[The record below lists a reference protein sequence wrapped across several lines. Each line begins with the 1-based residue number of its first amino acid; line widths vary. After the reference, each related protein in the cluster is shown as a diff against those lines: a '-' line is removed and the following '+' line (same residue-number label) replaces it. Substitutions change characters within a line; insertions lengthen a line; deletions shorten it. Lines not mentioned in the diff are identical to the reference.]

1 MGSTYRK
8 KNPIDTMDTNSE
20 LGEDHLALRT
30 AQNTEF
36 ITISQKN

>member
-1 MGSTYRK
+1 MSSKTYRK
-8 KNPIDTMDTNSE
+8 KNAVETIASE
-20 LGEDHLALRT
+20 GDDYKALRT